1 MSFPKVLIERDSD
14 SEESSSS
21 EEEEEE
27 DVEEEEKEAEVE
39 NDAGEES
46 DEGHVE
52 EKDEPSTSTK
62 SRKKPITISLKK
74 VCKVC
79 KKPGH
84 EAGFRGATYIDCP
97 MKPCFLCKMPGHTT
111 MTCPHRVAT
120 EFGVAPAPFKSTHSS
135 LEYVFERQLRCHIS
149 AIKPAFVIPNQVNCA
164 VIRYHSRRV
173 TCLEFHPTRNN
184 ILISGDK
191 KGQLGVWDY
200 GKVHE
205 RTVYENIHGCI
216 LNNMKFS
223 PLNDETVY
231 GASSD
236 GTVSST
242 DLETGISSTLVNLNP
257 DGWQGLCASCACIV
271 LLEIVNAGLSLGM
284 GWRWRRPN
292 SWRMLYGLDMNS
304 DKGILL
310 AADNFGL
317 LYMVDTRSDNVIGKP
332 ILIHKKGTKVT
343 GLHCHP
349 LQPDLLLS
357 CGNDHFARIWDMRR
371 PEAGSSI
378 YELPHKRVVNS
389 AYFSPQ
395 TGSKILTTSQD
406 NRLRVWDSIFGNL
419 DSPSREIVHSHDFNR
434 HLTAF
439 RAEWDPKDTS
449 ESLIVVG
456 RYISENYNGVAL
468 HPIDFIDISTGQL
481 VAEVMDPNITTIT
494 PVNKLHPRDDVLA
507 SGSSSGQGMS
517 RIVLC
522 GKGEKE
528 RKGKLEDDSGDD
540 LDDDAY
546 GSKSSKTKKRVE
558 VGGSFALFMEEVE
571 FPLIDPTRN
580 NTSQFSMH
588 LQYLPILDH
597 GLDSSTNVTL
607 AASKHKMAKQDTE
620 GHESNRDICQPKRHN
635 YKFSMAIPC
644 PKSCLRNRSYCILEL
659 RRVSFSI
666 VKISLGDIGF
676 FFRNLGG
683 KFRKFMVAFSSN
695 VYLCSADQSSL
706 NGCHYRQLLFLKVTF
721 TGKRCGVS
729 ILIVLLTECLGH
741 PLTMPQS
748 SSSRERTITTV
759 VICLFSPDLI
769 RDVMYAFSALNNE
782 NEDLFPNESKDSD

>member
-1 MSFPKVLIERDSD
+1 MARRTRGMSFPKVLIERDSD

-149 AIKPAFVIPNQVNCA
+149 AIKPAFMIPNQVNCA

-205 RTVYENIHGCI
+205 RTVYGNIHGCI

-223 PLNDETVY
+223 PSNDETVY

-257 DGWQGLCASCACIV
+257 DGWQG
-271 LLEIVNAGLSLGM
+271 
-284 GWRWRRPN
+284 PN

-468 HPIDFIDISTGQL
+468 HPIDFIDVSTGQL

-507 SGSSSGQGMS
+507 SGSSRSIFIWRPQENFVLKRPRDES

-546 GSKSSKTKKRVE
+546 GYKSSKTKKRNFKSKAC
-558 VGGSFALFMEEVE
+558 GS
-571 FPLIDPTRN
+571 
-580 NTSQFSMH
+580 
-588 LQYLPILDH
+588 
-597 GLDSSTNVTL
+597 
-607 AASKHKMAKQDTE
+607 KQK
-620 GHESNRDICQPKRHN
+620 C
-635 YKFSMAIPC
+635 
-644 PKSCLRNRSYCILEL
+644 
-659 RRVSFSI
+659 
-666 VKISLGDIGF
+666 
-676 FFRNLGG
+676 
-683 KFRKFMVAFSSN
+683 
-695 VYLCSADQSSL
+695 
-706 NGCHYRQLLFLKVTF
+706 
-721 TGKRCGVS
+721 
-729 ILIVLLTECLGH
+729 
-741 PLTMPQS
+741 
-748 SSSRERTITTV
+748 
-759 VICLFSPDLI
+759 
-769 RDVMYAFSALNNE
+769 
-782 NEDLFPNESKDSD
+782 